1 MVAPKMLGALSFRTC
16 VARRQKC
23 GARPDLYTLPGFAF
37 GGIPLVILLGDFM
50 QLAPLDNNVRKSLLK
65 EPQPPKPRQG
75 PRWGQK
81 ADAMLSSE
89 GFEEELNGYSLFWG
103 CLTHVLFLHGTH
115 RFVDQITKKPCP
127 VFSQSS
133 ATKRTLGLFEY
144 MRDPQGKKMPNFL
157 WSSLQKM
164 RCGPRD
170 PRLQD
175 PRQQDAYEMAIVWEG
190 AMRLMQYRAL
200 REARASSEM
209 LMYNQAIDVCTS
221 EKLEAKDYRRA
232 LQVVNMTSTG
242 KLMGMLPLFR
252 GMRVRLMSKI
262 SAKHQLVQD
271 AVGEVIGVQ
280 FDHRE
285 FADRHPRDDWRT
297 NSSHPRRRDGIVRL
311 RYMPRGVYVKMDKFK
326 EDLGNGEGVILVR
339 PTQASWKY

>member
-16 VARRQKC
+16 IARRQFP
-23 GARPDLYTLPGFAF
+23 GARPDLYTLPGYAF

-50 QLAPLDNNVRKSLLK
+50 QLAPLDNKVRKSLMR
-65 EPQPPKPRQG
+65 EPQPPKLRQQAHSG
-75 PRWGQK
+75 RK
-81 ADAMLSSE
+81 AAPQLSSE

-103 CLTHVLFLHGTH
+103 CLTHVFFLHGTH
-115 RFVDQITKKPCP
+115 RFVDQSTKKPCP

-133 ATKRTLGLFEY
+133 ETKKTLGLFEY
-144 MRDPQGKKMPNFL
+144 MRDPQGKKIPKFL
-157 WSSLQKM
+157 WASLQKM
-164 RCGPRD
+164 RCQPGD
-170 PRLQD
+170 PRLRE

-209 LMYNQAIDVCTS
+209 LMYNQAIDICTS

-232 LQVVNMTSTG
+232 LQVVNVTSTG
-242 KLMGMLPLFR
+242 KLMGMLPLFK
-252 GMRVRLMSKI
+252 GMRVRLMGKI

-297 NSSHPRRRDGIVRL
+297 SSSHPRRRDGFVRL
-311 RYMPRGVYVKMDKFK
+311 RYMP
-326 EDLGNGEGVILVR
+326 
-339 PTQASWKY
+339 